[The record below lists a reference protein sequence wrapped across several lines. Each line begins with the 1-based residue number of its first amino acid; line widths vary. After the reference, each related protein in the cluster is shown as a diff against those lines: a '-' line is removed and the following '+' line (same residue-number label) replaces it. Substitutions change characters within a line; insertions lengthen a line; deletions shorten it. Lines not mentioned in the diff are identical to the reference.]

1 MSELPPG
8 LAKRRT
14 AVAAAAAAAQ
24 PPPRSQPAPSPS
36 PTPTL
41 PPKTSSALAKRDAS
55 PIRETGAAG
64 GKKIERAKATKKGE
78 LFGIWSVRRK
88 RYISDFRPVSNAQ
101 YSLFTMSMRYL
112 PQMFGFQLPADPSR
126 PKDWPAEVLE
136 LRDTF
141 NDKVVSSLDLI
152 KRHNLR
158 SDPDW
163 ELASRKRKQAGTDDA
178 PVQDSSSDDDE
189 DAAEEDPQRAED
201 TLEQF
206 AAKLRVPTARLTSE
220 DGQWQLLFRIIA
232 RPPVPGEDTS
242 TLPPD
247 AKSIQLE
254 KVNVRLARVS
264 KSKLKKE
271 KQALDWEVKKL
282 SDSTKIASSIF
293 YKQVEALANQPRQR
307 RNRFSEAEWQ
317 YHLNLGNPDAEDEDD
332 DDEDDGEEEEDEDE
346 E

>member
-8 LAKRRT
+8 LAKRRI
-14 AVAAAAAAAQ
+14 AAAAQ
-24 PPPRSQPAPSPS
+24 PPAKPQPAPSPS
-36 PTPTL
+36 PAPAPKL
-41 PPKTSSALAKRDAS
+41 PAPAKRDAS
-55 PIRETGAAG
+55 PSRDSGPAG
-64 GKKIERAKATKKGE
+64 GKKIERAKATKKDE

-88 RYISDFRPVSNAQ
+88 RYISDFRPISSAQ

-112 PQMFGFQLPADPSR
+112 PQMFGFQLPADPGK
-126 PKDWPAEVLE
+126 PKEWPAEVLE

-163 ELASRKRKQAGTDDA
+163 ELATKKRKKSGPEDA
-178 PVQDSSSDDDE
+178 PVQDSSSDEDDE
-189 DAAEEDPQRAED
+189 DAAEEDPHRAED

-232 RPPVPGEDTS
+232 RPPVPGEDAS
-242 TLPPD
+242 ALPPD

-254 KVNVRLARVS
+254 KVNVKLARVS
-264 KSKLKKE
+264 KNKLKKE

-282 SDSTKIASSIF
+282 SESTKIASSVF
-293 YKQVEALANQPRQR
+293 YKQVEALANRPRQR

-317 YHLNLGNPDAEDEDD
+317 YQLNLGNPDAEDEDE
-332 DDEDDGEEEEDEDE
+332 DDEDDGEEEEEEDE